1 MARPSTRKLAS
12 AGASTVLHPYLQA
25 LPGVVSSL
33 PCCLLILFR
42 ADAPERWR
50 TQIGGFDPATPYA
63 EALINYHNHA
73 AMFMFFVV
81 FTVLHV
87 VRK

>member
-1 MARPSTRKLAS
+1 MPEGSHWRGPRPVSL
-12 AGASTVLHPYLQA
+12 LQQVRRRFSIPTFRHFPA
-25 LPGVVSSL
+25 L
-33 PCCLLILFR
+33 